1 MYIYLKSNIM
11 FGIFKKWFIKRIATK
26 ITVAYLSNPNVNPQ
40 SAICSKTQLQN
51 INLYII
57 NVLRMGSNDRKKYI
71 ESIMNIRNESN
82 TIKP

>member
-1 MYIYLKSNIM
+1 M

-40 SAICSKTQLQN
+40 SAIYSKSQLQN

-71 ESIMNIRNESN
+71 KSIMNIRNESN
-82 TIKP
+82 SIKS

>member
-40 SAICSKTQLQN
+40 SAIYSKSQLQN

-57 NVLRMGSNDRKKYI
+57 NVLRMGSNDRK
-71 ESIMNIRNESN
+71 NIL
-82 TIKP
+82 KVL